1 MFDDL
6 LDACV
11 GYTDVEVIDALRASE
26 LEDRE
31 LAARRAALVAVAEQR
46 GLQRAHEHRSGAGFL
61 RAHWNCGD
69 VNISRIRKLARLVD
83 AHPSVGEA
91 LMAGHVSVDHTVQIA
106 RIQSNP
112 RISHLLVFVLPG
124 LLDDAEHLA
133 YGDFKA
139 VVDEFIAQV
148 DADGA
153 FADLASS
160 IEGRDAHVS
169 DVAGSLVV
177 DMSGGDP
184 ITTAQFIAVFESFV
198 EGEYRRDLVARR
210 EQHGDDAGQYPL
222 ARTAAQRRFDALVT
236 MAAAAAASPEG
247 RALPEPTVHLVIDD
261 ASAHET
267 LVHAGVLLPNG
278 QMLDDDPIDATDDTL
293 DRTMQGLAE
302 ELLTDP
308 DAYRNR
314 RCRTSSG
321 AAIHPMIALRALLTG
336 HVRRVVVD
344 SRGVVIDYGTKQR
357 LFTGHARDAALLL
370 ATTCVHP
377 GCRLPARMCEVD
389 HVTPWP
395 AGGPTNQSNANIE
408 CGPHNLFKH
417 RAGWSTRRDDRGRT
431 YNIAP
436 DGTIVLPVG
445 ERPPD
450 LTHDDAVHLARQ
462 RLQQHLA
469 AA

>member
-6 LDACV
+6 LDTCV
-11 GYTDVEVIDALRASE
+11 GYTDVEVIDALRATE

-46 GLQRAHEHRSGAGFL
+46 GLHRAHEHRSGAGFL
-61 RAHWNCGD
+61 RAHWNRGD
-69 VNISRIRKLARLVD
+69 GSISRDRKLARLLD
-83 AHPSVGEA
+83 AHPRVGEA
-91 LMAGHVSVDHTVQIA
+91 LLAGHVSVDHAVQIA
-106 RIQSNP
+106 RIQSNS
-112 RISHLLVFVLPG
+112 RISHLLVLVLPG

-133 YGDFKA
+133 HGDFKI
-139 VVDEFIAQV
+139 VIDEFIAQV

-153 FADLASS
+153 FADLAAAV
-160 IEGRDAHVS
+160 EGRNAHVS

-184 ITTAQFIAVFESFV
+184 ITTAQFIAVFEAFV
-198 EGEYRRDLVARR
+198 DGEYQRDLQTRR
-210 EQHGDDAGQYPL
+210 ELHGDDAVQYPL

-236 MAAAAAASPEG
+236 MAAAAAASPDG
-247 RALPEPTVHLVIDD
+247 RALPEPTVHIVIDD
-261 ASAHET
+261 TSAHET
-267 LVHAGVLLPNG
+267 LTHAGVLLPSG
-278 QMLDDDPIDATDDTL
+278 QMLDDDLIDATDDTL
-293 DRTMQGLAE
+293 DRTMHGLAE

-314 RCRTSSG
+314 RCRTSTG
-321 AAIHPMIALRALLTG
+321 AAMHPMIALRALLTG

-344 SRGVVIDYGTKQR
+344 SRGVIIDHGTKQR

-377 GCRLPARMCEVD
+377 GCRLPARMCQVD

-395 AGGPTNQSNANIE
+395 AGGPTNQDNGNIE
-408 CGPHNLFKH
+408 CGPHNLHKH
-417 RAGWSTRRDDRGRT
+417 RAGWTTRRDDRGRT
-431 YNIAP
+431 YNITP
-436 DGTIVLPVG
+436 DGTIILPVG

-450 LTHDDAVHLARQ
+450 LTHDEAVHLVRQ
-462 RLQQHLA
+462 RLRHQLTA
-469 AA
+469 A